1 MPGFHL
7 MRESLLRRTAHLNR
21 PEGSWYAFPTTTAN
35 AIATGMADAVCGA
48 LMLMHARLKERSE
61 GRAVDI
67 VITGGGAGKIA
78 RALPENFAAE
88 NHVKIVENL
97 VIYGLLNWIE
107 QQ

>member
-1 MPGFHL
+1 
-7 MRESLLRRTAHLNR
+7 
-21 PEGSWYAFPTTTAN
+21 
-35 AIATGMADAVCGA
+35 MADAVCGA

-61 GRAVDI
+61 GRTVDI
-67 VITGGGAGKIA
+67 VITGGGAGKVL
-78 RALPENFAAE
+78 RALPKNFVSE